1 MTSST
6 DLEALT
12 EPSGPTGARGPTG
25 PSATGPSATGPS
37 ELIESE
43 ADVLARVL
51 TTFEVRKRAFMARL
65 GVELGRASTAR
76 SRPAG

>member
-1 MTSST
+1 MNSPT

-25 PSATGPSATGPS
+25 PS

-51 TTFEVRKRAFMARL
+51 TAFEVRKRAFMARL